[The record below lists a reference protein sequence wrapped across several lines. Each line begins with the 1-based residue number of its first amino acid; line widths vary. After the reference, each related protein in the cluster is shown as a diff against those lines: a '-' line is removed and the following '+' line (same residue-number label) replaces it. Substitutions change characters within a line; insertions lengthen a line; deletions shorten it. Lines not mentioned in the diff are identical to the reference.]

1 MQFRAV
7 AKKSKVISI
16 IFLWLMII
24 CSAVFFTNILLVR
37 ILLFLIAVGV
47 TTHIL
52 KLRTLTKEM
61 IENNRN

>member
-16 IFLWLMII
+16 TLLWLMIS
-24 CSAVFFTNILLVR
+24 CSAVLFTKILLVR
-37 ILLFLIAVGV
+37 ILLFLRAVGV